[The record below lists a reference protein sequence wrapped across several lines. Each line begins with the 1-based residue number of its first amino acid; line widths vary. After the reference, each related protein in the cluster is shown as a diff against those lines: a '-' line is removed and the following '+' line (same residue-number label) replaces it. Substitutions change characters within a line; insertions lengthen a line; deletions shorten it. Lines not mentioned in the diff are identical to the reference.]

1 MTEGVK
7 QKIMTDRF
15 SLNRNQLKYLV
26 IVAML
31 IDHIAWAFVPMN
43 SILGQVMHFI
53 GRLTGP
59 TMAYMLAEGYYYT
72 RNVKKYA
79 LRLGIFALLSWV
91 PFVYFERGKLPITM
105 LDGFVQSH
113 GNSLDIYLTG
123 QDATLLI
130 YPFFGVLYTLM
141 LGLLGIWLWDK
152 GKCPKPVKVLG
163 IIGLCLISI
172 FGDWPIF
179 DVLYCL
185 FLFIYRQNPRA
196 KWIAFSIITIV
207 CCMDIL
213 YAEPWWTGLFHLG
226 IFMVPLLIQFCYNGQ
241 SGSKKPI
248 HKWFFYV
255 FYPAHLLVLGFLRW
269 VVFA

>member
-1 MTEGVK
+1 MK
-7 QKIMTDRF
+7 QKIMTNKF

-59 TMAYMLAEGYYYT
+59 TMAYMLAEGYCYT

-79 LRLGIFALLSWV
+79 LRLGIFALLSWI
-91 PFVYFERGKLPITM
+91 PFVYFEFGTLPVVIN
-105 LDGFVQSH
+105 DGSVQ
-113 GNSLDIYLTG
+113 
-123 QDATLLI
+123 QF
-130 YPFFGVLYTLM
+130 YPTFGVLYTLM
-141 LGLLGIWLWDK
+141 LSLLGIWLWDK
-152 GKCPKPVKVLG
+152 GRCSKFVKILG
-163 IIGLCLISI
+163 IIVLCILSL

-196 KWIAFSIITIV
+196 KWTAFAIITLSHF
-207 CCMDIL
+207 IL
-213 YAEPWWTGLFHLG
+213 FLNSSSWCIYNLG
-226 IFMVPLLIQFCYNGQ
+226 IFMVPLIIQFGYNGK
-241 SGSKKPI
+241 SGSKKSI

-255 FYPAHLLVLGFLRW
+255 FYPVHLLVLGFLRW
-269 VVFA
+269 VVFSS